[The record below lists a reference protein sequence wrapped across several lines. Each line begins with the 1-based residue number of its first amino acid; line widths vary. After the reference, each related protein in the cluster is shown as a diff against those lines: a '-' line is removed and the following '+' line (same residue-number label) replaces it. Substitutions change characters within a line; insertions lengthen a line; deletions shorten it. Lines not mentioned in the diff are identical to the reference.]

1 MQDPPDKAT
10 LVIFIL
16 IFAGIMVGALIWLA
30 KKIRQKKTEDD
41 LALKEF
47 ADEIKKEFMLDTLP
61 PREMGHPPLAPDSS
75 APYAPPAPALQNT
88 PPILAGQMGSA
99 PSPESPV
106 AALISRLRAV
116 NLLQSEEGPYMTLD
130 PTGTCVM
137 VRLKKNKTALI
148 VPRFESEH
156 FINMAL
162 QRLDYVFMII
172 GGEKVIMLNK
182 IEDYLASQWEM
193 K

>member
-1 MQDPPDKAT
+1 MD
-10 LVIFIL
+10 
-16 IFAGIMVGALIWLA
+16 
-30 KKIRQKKTEDD
+30 R
-41 LALKEF
+41 
-47 ADEIKKEFMLDTLP
+47 
-61 PREMGHPPLAPDSS
+61 
-75 APYAPPAPALQNT
+75 
-88 PPILAGQMGSA
+88 QMGSA